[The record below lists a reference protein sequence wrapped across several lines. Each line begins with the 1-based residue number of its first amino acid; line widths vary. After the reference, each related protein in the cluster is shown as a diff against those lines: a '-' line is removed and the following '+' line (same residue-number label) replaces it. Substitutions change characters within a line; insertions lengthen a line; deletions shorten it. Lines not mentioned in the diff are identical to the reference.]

1 MRLKLWAMAVLKKNR
16 IRDFGNSRKLKEE
29 DCTADTQRYRTIES
43 LQLNLNRK
51 NVVSL
56 FKKPTISDNILQH
69 ILLG

>member
-1 MRLKLWAMAVLKKNR
+1 MGYGSAEKNR

-29 DCTADTQRYRTIES
+29 DCTTDTQRYRTIES

>member
-1 MRLKLWAMAVLKKNR
+1 MRLKLWAMAVLKKKI

-56 FKKPTISDNILQH
+56 FKKPTTSDNILQH
-69 ILLG
+69 ILL

>member
-1 MRLKLWAMAVLKKNR
+1 MRLKLWAMAVLKKNI

-56 FKKPTISDNILQH
+56 FKKPTTSDNILQH
-69 ILLG
+69 ILL